1 MKFAL
6 AAAAAAALI
15 SATPALAADA
25 PAPAISWY
33 GNIGEN
39 INHFSDADLTSATVR
54 LGARSAHWG
63 VEAEYATG
71 TSSKDISGVSL
82 KIDNQYA
89 AFLVGY
95 LPINNGDVF
104 ARLGYGRTAFKGSF
118 GGLSGSDTENGYLFG
133 LGAQYFFKGG
143 NNGVRGDFTAQHFD
157 HMDGVE
163 DVFSLA
169 YVRKF

>member
-1 MKFAL
+1 MKYAL
-6 AAAAAAALI
+6 LAAVAAAAAIA
-15 SATPALAADA
+15 SPAFAADTA
-25 PAPAISWY
+25 SNISWY

-39 INHFSDADLTSATVR
+39 VNHFSDADLTSATVR
-54 LGARSAHWG
+54 LGGRTAHWG

-71 TSSKDISGVSL
+71 TSSKNISGVSL
-82 KIDNQYA
+82 KLDNQYA
-89 AFLVGY
+89 AYVVGY

-104 ARLGYGRTAFKGSF
+104 ARLGYGRSSFKGSF
-118 GGLSGSDTENGYLFG
+118 SGVSGTDTENGYAFG

-143 NNGVRGDFTAQHFD
+143 NNGLRGDFTAQHFD
-157 HMDGVE
+157 HLDGVE